1 MFRGIFTAKV
11 DEKGRVSFPAKFRE
25 ALEGE
30 GVGNDICVT
39 NFKTDGHHCLDVYPK
54 KEWIRLERRL
64 REQTDRS
71 PRAIKFFQNYYFPGV
86 QECQVDRQG
95 RILLCSRLRNY
106 ANLGRE
112 VVFTGVMDKLR
123 IYSAESW
130 QAVFSAGE
138 DDLPDDPEVVS
149 LLGF

>member
-11 DEKGRVSFPAKFRE
+11 DEKGRVSFPAKFRD
-25 ALEGE
+25 ALE

-54 KEWIRLERRL
+54 VEWIKLEQRL
-64 REQTDRS
+64 RERMERT
-71 PRAIKFFQNYYFPGV
+71 PRVIKFFHNYYFPGV

-95 RILLCSRLRNY
+95 RILLCSRLRDY
-106 ANLGRE
+106 AGLGRV
-112 VVFTGVMDKLR
+112 VVFTGLMDKLR
-123 IYSAESW
+123 IYSEASW
-130 QAVFSAGE
+130 DAVFSAGE
-138 DDLPDDPEVVS
+138 DDLSDDPDVVS